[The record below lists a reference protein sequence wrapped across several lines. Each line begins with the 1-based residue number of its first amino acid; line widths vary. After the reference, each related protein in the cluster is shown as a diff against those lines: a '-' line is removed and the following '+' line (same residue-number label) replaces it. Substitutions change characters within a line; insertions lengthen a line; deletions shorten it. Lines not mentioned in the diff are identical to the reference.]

1 MAKHARIVTDEQL
14 DRRAR
19 NREQLLNVIAGA
31 PLERITSTQ
40 PAPVGLTLERFV
52 HDRETGQP
60 VPFEGPAGLERILA
74 ELGRTYEGGPI
85 FEAGRLVGVAGML
98 GIEGHSD
105 PVPIRITVGI
115 GVQLQIELG
124 PAERI
129 SSLLDAMAVFER
141 QLHLASRTVSRNIE
155 LVAQGYDPALASP
168 SDVVPVPLQRNVL
181 LGAYLSRTGR
191 YSRDAL
197 RCTAGT
203 VIRLPMR
210 TSTPE
215 AIDDYRVLSALAPVI
230 AFLTDNTLR
239 MRRCE
244 PGDCPRMA
252 RHLVWDATDPSRC
265 GHVPGSMLRG
275 FDFETYERWVEE
287 VRPILFISDS
297 GVTFSTGTDSCLRV
311 MEERDLSA
319 QEAERLLCTALPW
332 VRWDGHLSLR
342 VADALP
348 TRQAGALVA
357 LVRGLLASELTR
369 AATHEL
375 IGLKDLDDDTVREAW
390 DTLRA
395 EGWNARVYG
404 RPIAQIADELAAIA
418 SRGLEERDERILLE
432 ELSQLWEVRVTPR
445 DMLVANWERH
455 REPTPEERAVQL
467 YGEGAVIPFEELDG
481 EPPAGSTAVIRTDRI
496 KRALRESQE
505 KSLANN

>member
-1 MAKHARIVTDEQL
+1 
-14 DRRAR
+14 
-19 NREQLLNVIAGA
+19 
-31 PLERITSTQ
+31 
-40 PAPVGLTLERFV
+40 
-52 HDRETGQP
+52 
-60 VPFEGPAGLERILA
+60 
-74 ELGRTYEGGPI
+74 
-85 FEAGRLVGVAGML
+85 
-98 GIEGHSD
+98 
-105 PVPIRITVGI
+105 
-115 GVQLQIELG
+115 
-124 PAERI
+124 
-129 SSLLDAMAVFER
+129 
-141 QLHLASRTVSRNIE
+141 
-155 LVAQGYDPALASP
+155 VAQGYDPTLGSP
-168 SDVVPVPLQRNVL
+168 SDVVPVPISRNVL
-181 LGAYLSRTGR
+181 MGTYFSRTGR
-191 YSRDAL
+191 FSRDAL
-197 RCTAGT
+197 RCTAST
-203 VIRLPMR
+203 IVSLPMQR
-210 TSTPE
+210 AEPE
-215 AIDDYRVLSALAPVI
+215 AAEDYRLLAALAPVL

-239 MRRCE
+239 MRGAN
-244 PGDCPRMA
+244 PHDCPRMA
-252 RHLVWDATDPSRC
+252 RHLMWDETDPARC
-265 GHVPGSMLRG
+265 GLVPGSTRRG
-275 FDFETYERWVEE
+275 FGFEAYERWLED
-287 VRPILFISDS
+287 VRPIVFTSDS

-369 AATHEL
+369 AATHEH

-418 SRGLEERDERILLE
+418 SRGLEERDERVLLE

-481 EPPAGSTAVIRTDRI
+481 EPPAGSTAVMRTDRI
-496 KRALRESQE
+496 KQALRESQE
-505 KSLANN
+505 KDPTNN